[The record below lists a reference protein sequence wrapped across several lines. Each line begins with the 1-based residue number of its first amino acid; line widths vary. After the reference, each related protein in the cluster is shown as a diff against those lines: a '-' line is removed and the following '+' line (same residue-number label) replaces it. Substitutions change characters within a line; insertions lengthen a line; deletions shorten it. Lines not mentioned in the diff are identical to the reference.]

1 MIYITGDTHGNFERI
16 VRFCRE
22 KKTSL
27 KDIMIVLGDAGVNYY
42 KDRRDVLLKEK
53 LAKLPVTLFMIHG
66 NHEERP
72 QNIETYKTKEYNSGV
87 VYYEPKYPN
96 LLFAKDGEIYDFNG
110 LQTVVIGGAYSV
122 DKMLRLIRGLHW
134 FPDEQPN
141 DKIKEY
147 VERKLTERNWSVD
160 VVLSHTA
167 PLKYEPAEF
176 LSDNIDQLKVDRSTE
191 TWLDKIE
198 DRLDYKRWYFGH
210 YHNYKRKDK
219 TIMLFEEINDFG
231 V

>member
-16 VRFCRE
+16 IRFCRE

-134 FPDEQPN
+134 FSDEQPS
-141 DKIKEY
+141 DEIKEY

-167 PLKYEPAEF
+167 PLKYEPVEF